1 MYLIIN
7 FSNVPIFLV
16 KNLKQYIFTFIVYF
30 SSMVLHACVC
40 IIFLRFFSYMNIYY
54 SWLMY
59 FFKGKWLD
67 NYFGGQDINFFKVWQ
82 LAFYI
87 ALLISW
93 SFGRSERGKDE
104 GCTKY
109 ISIRFNGYFRF
120 NLFSLIF
127 KKNCTC
133 NNRYIYLI

>member
-1 MYLIIN
+1 MKKDYFAGQYKYFLWALVLYYYYL
-7 FSNVPIFLV
+7 
-16 KNLKQYIFTFIVYF
+16 
-30 SSMVLHACVC
+30 VLHENNSLNVC